1 LGVTAMRARLRMSAE
16 TGKLGKVETK
26 LVLKP
31 VYSVA

>member
-1 LGVTAMRARLRMSAE
+1 MGARLRVSAE
-16 TGKLGKVETK
+16 TGNLGKVETK